1 MRFLQGVLL
10 LAIVVVVVAFALQN
24 NELLSVELFAWAA
37 KAPIS
42 VVVAVAYALG
52 MLTGWTVLA
61 FARRSLRDV
70 VAGSKVD
77 A

>member
-10 LAIVVVVVAFALQN
+10 LAILGVVVAFGLQT
-24 NELLSVELFAWAA
+24 NELMTVELFGWAS

-42 VVVAVAYALG
+42 VIVAVAYALG

-61 FARRSLRDV
+61 FVRKSIRV
-70 VAGSKVD
+70 VTERKVQ